1 MKDIYVLH
9 EYGDKRH
16 FESLQFYANKKGKNV
31 YYREFTPFK
40 QFIKGVLK
48 RDGELLKKAFINLF
62 FLINLFITRDKIVI
76 LGAAPYDF
84 RILLFLFIKKRHKLI
99 YFSSW
104 PYWNRE
110 KYPKKLFFPLQF
122 YLWERFLNDVKAVM
136 VSKTGMENISKYTK
150 DVTNIPH
157 VVDINVF
164 KSMRKRKNAKLNIVY
179 VGRLTENKGLN
190 LIINLIEDPLLE
202 DKIHWSIVGWG
213 DYEEKIKRLAN
224 NKENVTF
231 YGKVNCKKK
240 LADIYNMNDLLLLPS
255 IRQKNW
261 EELFG
266 IVIIEAM
273 ACGVIPIAS
282 AHTGPREIIKDKKN
296 GFLLNETSEQEIKT
310 ILLRLTHNKEIL
322 DDMRELAL
330 KDIREK
336 YTVVQNSIKW
346 GKVVESFHE

>member
-1 MKDIYVLH
+1 MKNIYVLH

-16 FESLQFYANKKGKNV
+16 FESLQFYARKQGKNI

-40 QFIKGVLK
+40 QFIKGILK
-48 RDGELLKKAFINLF
+48 KDIALLKKAFTNLF
-62 FLINLFITRDKIVI
+62 FLINLLITKDKVVI

-110 KYPKKLFFPLQF
+110 KYPKKLFFPFQF
-122 YLWERFLNDVKAVM
+122 YLWERFLNNIKAVM
-136 VSKTGMENISKYTK
+136 VSKTGMKNICKYTK

-157 VVDINVF
+157 VVDINIF
-164 KSMRKRKNAKLNIVY
+164 KPMKKRKNTQLNIAY
-179 VGRLTENKGLN
+179 VGRLVESKGLD
-190 LIINLIEDPLLE
+190 LIINLIKDPLLE
-202 DKIHWSIVGWG
+202 NKIHWSIVGWG
-213 DYEEKIKRLAN
+213 DYEERIKQLAN
-224 NKENVTF
+224 NRENVTF
-231 YGKVNCKKK
+231 YGRINSKKE
-240 LADIYNMNDLLLLPS
+240 LANIYNMNDLLLLPS

-282 AHTGPREIIKDKKN
+282 AHTGPREIIDDQKN
-296 GFLLNETSEQEIKT
+296 GFLLNETNEKEIKE
-310 ILLRLTHNKEIL
+310 ILIRLIHNKEIL
-322 DDMRELAL
+322 ENMRESAL
-330 KDIREK
+330 KDIQEK

-346 GKVVESFHE
+346 GKVVESLHE